1 LTVSPDL
8 ATAPEVPGTP
18 NENASATKAGA
29 ASQPPP
35 EGTFLFLSDLLGLPV
50 LASGGDRLGVLV
62 DLLADASSA
71 YPRVRG
77 LRIRIRKGGDVKR
90 VEWDDVEGWD
100 ARGVRLK
107 RGTEALRPLQ
117 LQSSEIPLAQDVLD
131 RQIVDTDDAKVERVN
146 DLHLL
151 RARGD
156 LRVAHVDVGF
166 RGLVRR
172 MGWQPF
178 VDGVVRRLRPASPYL
193 KTEKL
198 VSWKHV
204 QPLSA
209 GSPRVRLDLSRA
221 ALAEMHPA
229 DLAEILED
237 LDRRER
243 AVLFR
248 ELPVEA
254 AADALEEV
262 QPELQR
268 ELLHALPPERA
279 ADVLEEMQ
287 ADDAAD
293 LLGDLPRE
301 ESAELLAEMEPAEAR
316 EVERLLTYDAD
327 TAGGM
332 MNPEFLRLAPE
343 LTAAQA
349 LEHVREQARTVA
361 HLHDAFVLGR
371 DGKLSGVLSLRD
383 IIVAKPESR
392 VLGLMHDHPAPLKPD
407 DRARK
412 VAELAAKYNL
422 FSLPVEDDSGKL
434 LGVVTV
440 DDVLEKVLH
449 G

>member
-1 LTVSPDL
+1 VP
-8 ATAPEVPGTP
+8 AQVNQNGPAAP
-18 NENASATKAGA
+18 
-29 ASQPPP
+29 ASQPPR

-50 LASGGDRLGVLV
+50 LGPAGGRLGTLV
-62 DLLADASSA
+62 DLLAEAA
-71 YPRVRG
+71 GVYPRVKALRV
-77 LRIRIRKGGDVKR
+77 RIRMGGEVKR
-90 VEWDDVEGWD
+90 VEWEDVEGWNGR
-100 ARGVRLK
+100 AVRLK
-107 RGTEALRPLQ
+107 RGAEALRPPQ
-117 LQSSEIPLAQDVLD
+117 LLSTEIPLAQDVLD

-151 RARGD
+151 LARGE

-172 MGWQPF
+172 MGWQPM
-178 VDGVVRRLRPASPYL
+178 VDALVRRLKPGAPYL
-193 KTEKL
+193 KSEKL

-221 ALAEMHPA
+221 ALAEIHPA

-248 ELPVEA
+248 ELPVAA

-262 QPELQR
+262 EPDLQR
-268 ELLHALPPERA
+268 ELLQALEPEKA
-279 ADVLEEMQ
+279 ADVLGEMQ

-293 LLGDLPRE
+293 LLGDLPVE
-301 ESAELLAEMEPAEAR
+301 ESAELLAEMEPSEAR
-316 EVERLLTYDAD
+316 EVERLLTYHEDS
-327 TAGGM
+327 AGGM
-332 MNPEFLRLAPE
+332 MNPGFLRLSPE

-349 LEHVREQARTVA
+349 LERVRAQAENIA
-361 HLHDAFVLGR
+361 HLHDAFVIGPE
-371 DGKLSGVLSLRD
+371 GKLAGVLSLRD
-383 IIVAKPESR
+383 IIVARPESR
-392 VLGLMHDHPAPLKPD
+392 VLGLMHEHPAPLRPD
-407 DRARK
+407 DPARK

-422 FSLPVEDDSGKL
+422 FSLPVEDESGKL

>member
-1 LTVSPDL
+1 M
-8 ATAPEVPGTP
+8 PGL
-18 NENASATKAGA
+18 NENASAAPGRTP
-29 ASQPPP
+29 SQPR
-35 EGTFLFLSDLLGLPV
+35 EGTFLFLSELLGLPV
-50 LASGGDRLGVLV
+50 VGRSGEHLGTLA
-62 DLLADASSA
+62 DLLADATSA
-71 YPRVRG
+71 YPRVQALRVRTG
-77 LRIRIRKGGDVKR
+77 LGTEPKR
-90 VEWDDVEGWD
+90 VDWEDVEGWED
-100 ARGVRLK
+100 GAVRLK
-107 RGTEALRPLQ
+107 RGAEALKPLQ
-117 LQSSEIPLAQDVLD
+117 LLGTEIPLAQDVLD

-172 MGWQPF
+172 MGWQSL
-178 VDGVVRRLRPASPYL
+178 VDALVRRVRPGSPYL
-193 KTEKL
+193 RDEKL

-209 GSPRVRLDLSRA
+209 GSRRVRLDLSRA
-221 ALAEMHPA
+221 ALSEIHPA

-254 AADALEEV
+254 AAGALEEV
-262 QPELQR
+262 EPELQR
-268 ELLHALPPERA
+268 ELLQALEPQKA

-293 LLGDLPRE
+293 LLADLPQE

-316 EVERLLTYDAD
+316 EVEQLLTYDEN

-332 MNPEFLRLAPE
+332 MNPDFLRLSPE

-349 LEHVREQARTVA
+349 LDQIRAQAERIA
-361 HLHDAFVLGR
+361 HLHDAFVVGP
-371 DGKLSGVLSLRD
+371 DGKLAGVLSLRD
-383 IIVAKPESR
+383 IIVAKPETH
-392 VLGLMHDHPAPLKPD
+392 VLALMHEHPAPLKPD
-407 DRARK
+407 DPPRK
-412 VAELAAKYNL
+412 VAEQAAKYNL
-422 FSLPVEDDSGKL
+422 FSLPVEDEAGKL

>member
-1 LTVSPDL
+1 MTGQTNENGS
-8 ATAPEVPGTP
+8 AGTAP
-18 NENASATKAGA
+18 A
-29 ASQPPP
+29 ASQPPR

-50 LASGGDRLGVLV
+50 LGPRGERLGTLA
-62 DLLADASSA
+62 DLLADATAA
-71 YPRVRG
+71 YPRVRA
-77 LRIRIRKGGDVKR
+77 LRVRTRRGGEVKR
-90 VEWDDVEGWD
+90 VEWDDVGGWD
-100 ARGVRLK
+100 ERGVRLK
-107 RGTEALRPLQ
+107 RGAEALRPLQ

-172 MGWQPF
+172 MGWQRL
-178 VDGVVRRLRPASPYL
+178 VDALVRSLKPGAPYL
-193 KTEKL
+193 RSDNL

-204 QPLSA
+204 QPLSP
-209 GSPRVRLDLSRA
+209 GSPRVRLDLSRE
-221 ALAEMHPA
+221 ALSEIHPA

-268 ELLHALPPERA
+268 ELLQALEPEKA

-293 LLGDLPRE
+293 LLADLPSE
-301 ESAELLAEMEPAEAR
+301 ESAELLAEMEPSEAR
-316 EVERLLTYDAD
+316 EVERLLGYDED
-327 TAGGM
+327 SAGGM
-332 MNPEFLRLAPE
+332 MNPNFLRLGPD

-349 LEHVREQARTVA
+349 LERVRTQAQNVA
-361 HLHDAFVLGR
+361 HLHDAFVVGPE
-371 DGKLSGVLSLRD
+371 GKLAGLLSLRD

-392 VLGLMHDHPAPLKPD
+392 VLGLMHEHPAPLRPD
-407 DRARK
+407 DPARK

-422 FSLPVEDDSGKL
+422 FSLPVEDEAGKL

>member
-1 LTVSPDL
+1 VDW
-8 ATAPEVPGTP
+8 EDVHGW
-18 NENASATKAGA
+18 NGGA
-29 ASQPPP
+29 I
-35 EGTFLFLSDLLGLPV
+35 
-50 LASGGDRLGVLV
+50 RL
-62 DLLADASSA
+62 
-71 YPRVRG
+71 RRG
-77 LRIRIRKGGDVKR
+77 
-90 VEWDDVEGWD
+90 
-100 ARGVRLK
+100 A
-107 RGTEALRPLQ
+107 EALKPLQ
-117 LQSSEIPLAQDVLD
+117 LLSNEIPLAQDVLD

-151 RARGD
+151 RARGE

-172 MGWQPF
+172 MGWQNL
-178 VDGVVRRLRPASPYL
+178 VDAMVRTVKPRAPYL
-193 KTEKL
+193 KADKL

-204 QPLSA
+204 QPISA
-209 GSPRVRLDLSRA
+209 GTPRVKLELSRA
-221 ALAEMHPA
+221 TLSDIHPA
-229 DLAEILED
+229 DMAEILED

-268 ELLHALPPERA
+268 ELLQALEPDRA

-293 LLGDLPRE
+293 LLGDLPLE

-316 EVERLLTYDAD
+316 EVERLLTYDHD

-332 MNPEFLRLAPE
+332 MNPEYLRLSPE
-343 LTAAQA
+343 VTAAQA
-349 LEHVREQARTVA
+349 LDRIRQQAERTPHV
-361 HLHDAFVLGR
+361 HDAFVVGP
-371 DGKLSGVLSLRD
+371 DGKLAGVLSLRD
-383 IIVAKPESR
+383 LLVAKPDSH
-392 VLGLMHDHPAPLKPD
+392 VLALMHEHPAPLRPD
-407 DRARK
+407 DDARK

-422 FSLPVEDDSGKL
+422 FSLPVEDENGKVV
-434 LGVVTV
+434 GVVTV

>member
-1 LTVSPDL
+1 
-8 ATAPEVPGTP
+8 VPGTP
-18 NENASATKAGA
+18 NENGSATPTGA
-29 ASQPPP
+29 ASQPPR

-50 LASGGDRLGVLV
+50 LGPRGERVGTLV
-62 DLLADASSA
+62 DLLADATGA
-71 YPRVRG
+71 YPRVRA
-77 LRIRIRKGGDVKR
+77 LRVRTRRGGEVKR
-90 VEWDDVEGWD
+90 VEWDDVEAWD
-100 ARGVRLK
+100 GHRLRLK

-117 LQSSEIPLAQDVLD
+117 LLSSEIPLAQDVLD

-172 MGWQPF
+172 MGWQRL
-178 VDGVVRRLRPASPYL
+178 VDAIVRGLRPGSTYL
-193 KTEKL
+193 KTDKL

-221 ALAEMHPA
+221 ALAEIHPA

-268 ELLHALPPERA
+268 ELLHALEPEKA

-293 LLGDLPRE
+293 LLADLPRE

-316 EVERLLTYDAD
+316 EVERLLTYDED
-327 TAGGM
+327 SAGGM
-332 MNPEFLRLAPE
+332 MNPEFLRLSPD
-343 LTAAQA
+343 LTASQA
-349 LEHVREQARTVA
+349 LESVREQARNIA
-361 HLHDAFVLGR
+361 HLHDAFVLGP

-392 VLGLMHDHPAPLKPD
+392 VLGLMHEHPAPLKPD
-407 DRARK
+407 DGARK

-422 FSLPVEDDSGKL
+422 FSLPVEDETGKVV
-434 LGVVTV
+434 GVVTV